1 MYKKTLL
8 SLAVASSV
16 ALTGCF
22 EDANDNT
29 NAGSRAKIQDPQFE
43 GKTWPVFNPVTS

>member
-43 GKTWPVFNPVTS
+43 GKTWPVLTR

>member
-29 NAGSRAKIQDPQFE
+29 NAGSRARHLLAASWRII
-43 GKTWPVFNPVTS
+43 KTYYHP